1 MRYFEIVQITT
12 FLKLFNKI
20 TDLTTNNKI
29 ELCMA
34 FFFMNNNKSVL
45 LHTYKFV
52 EFALDGGKIAKEKKI
67 SIFFCAY
74 STKERV
80 KHSKIQLNTVEI
92 WRFEFYVLSI

>member
-20 TDLTTNNKI
+20 TDLTTNNII

-34 FFFMNNNKSVL
+34 FFFMNNNKSV
-45 LHTYKFV
+45 
-52 EFALDGGKIAKEKKI
+52 FALDGGKIAKEKKI